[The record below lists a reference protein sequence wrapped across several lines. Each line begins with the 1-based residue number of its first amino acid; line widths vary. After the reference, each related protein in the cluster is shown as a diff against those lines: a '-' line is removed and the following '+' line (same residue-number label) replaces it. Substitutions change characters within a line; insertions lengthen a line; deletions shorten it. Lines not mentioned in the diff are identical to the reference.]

1 MYSKKDI
8 NMSFNLVELI
18 KGQLSPVVVSKL
30 ANQLGES
37 ESGVAKA
44 ISGLLPVVL
53 GGLVENSSKDSVLD
67 VIKNPQN
74 QNILGDLLN
83 TNNGVVSGLLQNIF
97 GDKVGG
103 LINGISSFSGVESSK
118 VNSLLGVVTGAG
130 VGSISKV
137 VSENNLDVRGITSLI
152 DSQKDSIAGL
162 MPEGLS
168 LPALGLGGF
177 FASLPALGGIADAV
191 GSVAGKVGDVAGNV
205 GDLAGNVAGKVGG
218 VAGSVAGKV
227 GDVAGNVGDLAGDVA
242 GKVGNVA
249 ETTVKEGSS
258 LIKWLLPLLL
268 LLLGGAFLFKKCG
281 KDKGAEATTTEVV
294 GAEATAEGDNAGVDG
309 ETTDVEL
316 ADETATTVGDR
327 VLEEIDLNG
336 TKLKVYANGLESQII
351 NFLKDGNYE
360 KLSDE
365 ELKEKWFDFD
375 NVTFVFGKTNQITE
389 ESKGQLQ
396 NLATVLKAYPN
407 TKVKIGAYTD
417 KKGGEEGNLKISQER
432 AGFIKSEL
440 TRLGVGAQVE
450 SSEGYGEK
458 FAKVDENASDEE
470 RKADRKISI
479 RFVK

>member
-1 MYSKKDI
+1 
-8 NMSFNLVELI
+8 MSFNLVELI

-191 GSVAGKVGDVAGNV
+191 GNVAEKVGNIAGNVGNVAGDVAGKV
-205 GDLAGNVAGKVGG
+205 
-218 VAGSVAGKV
+218 S
-227 GDVAGNVGDLAGDVA
+227 DVAGNVGDLAGDVA

-316 ADETATTVGDR
+316 ADETETTVGDR

-396 NLATVLKAYPN
+396 NLATVLKTYPN

-450 SSEGYGEK
+450 SAEGYGEK